1 MNVML
6 FVFRH
11 SENVKYQG
19 NPCPNFFKGGLD
31 DTFWKGISK
40 GVQVIFCGW
49 FKCSKWMK
57 CFLFLAILKN

>member
-49 FKCSKWMK
+49 FK
-57 CFLFLAILKN
+57 